1 MLAIVKRL
9 PKSHKQ
15 PQRSGVWGGVFRV
28 AKNPAPSAASG
39 DGTARVE
46 SDASQC
52 PLRGQ
57 TKSQRD
63 IVHHRGFCLALI
75 FSFALLAAIPASAQL
90 TLTDVQT
97 VIAQSVTRATALAA
111 PLKTNAVIAVTD
123 REGWVLG
130 VWAVNT
136 NLSSTDPL
144 VGEAIAKAGT
154 ASFLSSGQ
162 NAFSTRTAG
171 FIVQQHFP
179 PGVDNTPPGPLV
191 GVNFSQLG
199 FSDINKFKAPGS
211 VISYGS
217 SPGLTLVA
225 PPLPLTGGL
234 EGTPGGLPLYKNG
247 ALVGGIGVAGNGVA
261 LTGITPALIAGADTD
276 EDVALAGQKTFEPSP
291 SIFGSQV
298 LVNGLRLE
306 YIESSTSLG
315 AVIPF
320 GSLPGK
326 NISPYTPIASPAPFA
341 YPVKTMGGVTGELRQ
356 PIIPDP
362 ISVPFA
368 GGVARLTALEVSN
381 ILATAA
387 NRARTTRAGIRLP
400 RGVAMQVFITVVNNP
415 DSAGVAPTVLGTF
428 CTSPD
433 TTRFSWDVAVQKART
448 AIFFSATNRAYSAR
462 TVGFLAQ
469 SLYPPGINNTAPGL
483 FFGLQERFSIITPTA
498 FVATN
503 PVNGAVFTT
512 STNVNPNL
520 PNGIT
525 IFPGG
530 FPLYRNGVLI
540 GAIGVSGDGIDQDD
554 LVAASGAAVFLP
566 PVPIRADQ
574 TQYRGARLPF
584 AKFPRNPAM

>member
-1 MLAIVKRL
+1 MVKRFPVIL
-9 PKSHKQ
+9 LFAWLAM
-15 PQRSGVWGGVFRV
+15 RE
-28 AKNPAPSAASG
+28 AA
-39 DGTARVE
+39 
-46 SDASQC
+46 
-52 PLRGQ
+52 
-57 TKSQRD
+57 
-63 IVHHRGFCLALI
+63 
-75 FSFALLAAIPASAQL
+75 AQL
-90 TLTDVQT
+90 TLADVQN
-97 VIAQSVTRATALAA
+97 VIAQAVTRATALTGK
-111 PLKTNAVIAVTD
+111 PLKTNAVIALTD

-130 VWAVNT
+130 VWALNT
-136 NLSSTDPL
+136 NATAADPL
-144 VGEAIAKAGT
+144 VAEAIAKAGT
-154 ASFLSSGQ
+154 AAFLSSAQ
-162 NAFSTRTAG
+162 NAFSSRTAG

-179 PGVDNTPPGPLV
+179 PGIANTPPGPLV

-247 ALVGGIGVAGNGVA
+247 ALVGGIGVAGNGVSP
-261 LTGITPALIAGADTD
+261 LSVTPSVIAGADSD
-276 EDVALAGQKTFEPSP
+276 EDVALAGQIGFQPSAT
-291 SIFGSQV
+291 IFGSQV
-298 LVNGLRLE
+298 LAAGIRLE

-315 AVIPF
+315 AVLPF
-320 GSLPGK
+320 GSLPGG
-326 NISPYTPIASPAPFA
+326 NILPFTLIASPAPFA
-341 YPVKTMGGVTGELRQ
+341 YPVKTFGGVTGELRQ
-356 PIIPDP
+356 PIIADP
-362 ISVPFA
+362 SAVPLGA
-368 GGVARLTALEVSN
+368 ARLNVMEVSN
-381 ILATAA
+381 ILVAAA

-400 RGVAMQVFITVVNNP
+400 RGVAAQTFITVVNNP
-415 DSAGVAPTVLGTF
+415 NAAGVAPTVLGTF

-448 AIFFSATNRAYSAR
+448 AVFFSATNRAYSAR

-469 SLYPPGINNTAPGL
+469 SLYPPGISGTQPGI

-498 FVATN
+498 ILATN
-503 PVNGAVFTT
+503 PVNGAVFNT
-512 STNVNPNL
+512 SANVNPNL

-530 FPLYRNGVLI
+530 FPIYRNGALI
-540 GAIGVSGDGIDQDD
+540 GAVGVSGDGIDQDD
-554 LVAASGAAVFLP
+554 LVSASGAALFLA